1 MQEQEYRKR
10 NKRVRYESKK
20 KSEQENEYFE
30 QNYRGDYLD
39 SNDSN
44 EQKYSSGEG
53 EEVGRMETSQ
63 NSVKKHQ
70 KKKNKNKANKNNTKK
85 ARKM

>member
-10 NKRVRYESKK
+10 NKRVRYESKS
-20 KSEQENEYFE
+20 KSEQENEDFE

-44 EQKYSSGEG
+44 EQKYSSGERQA
-53 EEVGRMETSQ
+53 EWKPLKIQLR
-63 NSVKKHQ
+63 
-70 KKKNKNKANKNNTKK
+70 NTK
-85 ARKM
+85 RKK